1 MGVSYKGVDSLVI
14 VVCSAPGWNEKFTL
28 TGSGSGVGNLFRII
42 VFWGN
47 VFSNCPRVC
56 ILFKETSSGVEIF
69 CSRLGSGVSALNIG
83 KLSTE
88 IKLEGS
94 NIRRISMSFKSFKS
108 KSNGSSVNKSS
119 QLSLEGA
126 GQTGNS

>member
-1 MGVSYKGVDSLVI
+1 MGASYKGVDSVVI
-14 VVCSAPGWNEKFTL
+14 VVCSAPGWYEKFTL
-28 TGSGSGVGNLFRII
+28 TGSGSGVGNLLRIM
-42 VFWGN
+42 VSAVN

-69 CSRLGSGVSALNIG
+69 CSRLGSGVSGLNNG
-83 KLSTE
+83 KFSTE
-88 IKLEGS
+88 IKPEGS
-94 NIRRISMSFKSFKS
+94 NIRRISKSFKP
-108 KSNGSSVNKSS
+108 KSNGSSGNKSS